1 MHFHALLYNVSSNQ
15 QLALWAANLIFI
27 FQIDHI
33 MSSSVFLLY
42 CLLTISLY
50 SLSQHTSYS
59 LNVTPTRKLSMSAP
73 VKDHEHHEAQGA
85 DKAMES
91 TLTKEDAMTLEYT
104 SNSYS
109 PHDLVYHIDYHGV
122 TTHPTP
128 KHPKP

>member
-1 MHFHALLYNVSSNQ
+1 MGSKP
-15 QLALWAANLIFI
+15 FI
-27 FQIDHI
+27 FQIDCM

-42 CLLTISLY
+42 CFLTFSLY

-59 LNVTPTRKLSMSAP
+59 LTVMPTRKLSMSDPAI
-73 VKDHEHHEAQGA
+73 DHEHHEAQYKLQRA

-91 TLTKEDAMTLEYT
+91 TPAKEDATTLEYT
-104 SNSYS
+104 SNSYN

-128 KHPKP
+128 KHPRP